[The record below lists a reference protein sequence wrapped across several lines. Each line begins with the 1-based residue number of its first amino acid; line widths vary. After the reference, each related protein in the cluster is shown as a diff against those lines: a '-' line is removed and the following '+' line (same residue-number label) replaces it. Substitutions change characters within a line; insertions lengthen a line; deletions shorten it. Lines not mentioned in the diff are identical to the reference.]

1 MNNRIL
7 LCLCSFIDLRSVL
20 VMIIGEGDFLAYLRT
35 SEDACGAI
43 VALERGRVVADMDR
57 GERRGQMLKDVL
69 ALLIKTLSL
78 L

>member
-1 MNNRIL
+1 MR
-7 LCLCSFIDLRSVL
+7 R
-20 VMIIGEGDFLAYLRT
+20 DFLAYLRT

-43 VALERGRVVADMDR
+43 VALERGRIVADMDR